1 MKKLFSAVQE
11 QEAKVEMRKNVAST
25 EGWGGAF
32 AGHLTGAT
40 LTGLAYTGLPVV
52 GAVAGG
58 AANAGAAALVNNYNK
73 KITKEARALN
83 RLIAE
88 AKAKGIE
95 SGKLTQKQVDKIQD
109 TLENKSVLL
118 HGIGGI
124 IPFFNIGLTM
134 VNGHDVEESYK
145 KLQFMIKE
153 SEKLTRK
160 LERDGVEL
168 EVKKDETLEN
178 WEYALPTSFGSAAME
193 SYGDEINSFF
203 TPAVTSIEEFDD
215 EGDTPLIVDGG
226 EKTEEAETPEF
237 SSDDITDDK
246 EQAEEMKETVDAA
259 AEEEEASEEESTEG
273 DFGGEESSEETS
285 SEEVTGEGEV
295 ADTGEEN
302 EPSESKGID
311 SEAETTTTEEITDSG
326 ATDETDKAELSEEE
340 SVAQEA
346 YDAYHD
352 LIAMSSKRELSVK
365 DTQKADYAVTRITNF
380 LSSKDI
386 ITRRQALEG
395 FETEATS
402 GFEVRMAVASIESAL
417 NDVHDNVSLEGF
429 FDIFRKLPKADA
441 INVDRLDTSK
451 GWPTGQM
458 FTVNLKAFK
467 SMPAEI
473 KSNPN
478 ITALIKKFLIDS
490 IDFFDTAVEK
500 FNKREVQLE
509 KYRNDLI
516 IMIATGTA
524 LTFSTKVKDI
534 PKPNTNLRRDYTG
547 ATFGILNKE
556 VDMQVPSMEEIKEIK
571 KLIEVYRTKSNDFER
586 WTNSR
591 GVDAFVPF
599 STSVLIAY
607 HQNKMIND
615 SRERQTNSVLSDLND
630 VYSTYTMDEIDDAF
644 NTMVDESYTA
654 TCKIAYMINC
664 VDFIYDRLITLCK

>member
-11 QEAKVEMRKNVAST
+11 QEAKIEMRKNVAST
-25 EGWGGAF
+25 EGWGGLF
-32 AGHLTGAT
+32 AGHLTGCT

-73 KITKEARALN
+73 KITKEARNLN

-95 SGKLTQKQVDKIQD
+95 TGKLTQKQVDKIQD

-134 VNGHDVEESYK
+134 VNGHDIEESYK

-215 EGDTPLIVDGG
+215 EGDTPLIVNGG

-246 EQAEEMKETVDAA
+246 KQAEEMKETVDAA
-259 AEEEEASEEESTEG
+259 AEEETSEEESTEG
-273 DFGGEESSEETS
+273 DFGGEEDSDETS
-285 SEEVTGEGEV
+285 GEEVTGEGEA
-295 ADTGEEN
+295 ADSGDET

-311 SEAETTTTEEITDSG
+311 SGAETTTTEEITDSG

-352 LIAMSSKRELSVK
+352 LMAMSSKRELSVK

>member
-25 EGWGGAF
+25 EGWVGGIS
-32 AGHLTGAT
+32 GWLSLAT
-40 LTGLAYTGLPVV
+40 LSALTVINPVV
-52 GAVAGG
+52 AYAATG

-73 KITKEARALN
+73 KISQEASKLL
-83 RLIAE
+83 RLMEE
-88 AKAKGIE
+88 AKQKGIDT
-95 SGKLTQKQVDKIQD
+95 GKLSPRDVEKID
-109 TLENKSVLL
+109 NGLENKSVLL
-118 HGIGGI
+118 NGLGGA
-124 IPFFNIGLTM
+124 IPI
-134 VNGHDVEESYK
+134 VNLFVSISNGSQIQNTYA
-145 KLQFMIKE
+145 KLQTLVKE
-153 SEKLTRK
+153 SEKLTKK
-160 LERDGVEL
+160 LERDGVKL
-168 EVKKDETLEN
+168 EFNKNASLED
-178 WEYALPTSFGSAAME
+178 WEYVLPTSFGSATME

-273 DFGGEESSEETS
+273 DLGGEEGSEETS
-285 SEEVTGEGEV
+285 GEEVTGEGEA
-295 ADTGEEN
+295 ADSGDET

-311 SEAETTTTEEITDSG
+311 SGAETTTTEEITDSG

-615 SRERQTNSVLSDLND
+615 SRERQTNSVLSDLNG